1 MAFYHRYRPQTL
13 SDLSGQDQ
21 VKLLLQQAFQNDKL
35 SHAYLFVGP
44 RGSGKTSTARI
55 LAKMVNCE
63 KSLGFS
69 HESSANNQEPKDQ
82 SLTTNDSIPCNQC
95 SNCLSISDGSNLDL
109 IEIDAASN
117 RGIEDIRSLRE
128 TLKLTPTASP
138 KKIYIIDE
146 VHMLSNEAFNA
157 LLKTLEEP
165 PAHVLFILATTE
177 ADKIPQTI
185 LSRSTRVDFAP
196 GSISDITTMLQ
207 KIITDQKITI
217 DDASLNQIAKLADG
231 SFRDAT
237 KLLDQLASGSTAIT
251 LELINTTLRVS
262 SFDTLFE
269 LTTQLINRDTK
280 SALASVSVLVEK
292 SIPLRDFTSTLASF
306 IRSLLMIKLGAQS
319 IENSDFSEPDY
330 AKLLQLSETTGQEE
344 LIALLNQLQIA
355 LEKMKSTAMPQLAL
369 ELSIISIT
377 NPVPAVRV
385 ELPERP
391 AAVVTKPVEPKA
403 ASQETNSPPKP
414 TTGLS
419 DGVLPQNMTVL
430 QDKWAYVLET
440 IRPHNFSL
448 EAIMRAVKLVN
459 AEHDVIIIEAPYAF
473 HQRIIEMPKNRGL
486 LEALFSDVLA
496 MPTKIQVIVGER
508 PEQSD
513 IANIDL
519 ATDDEILKA
528 AAEIFNSDPIES

>member
-63 KSLGFS
+63 LAIK
-69 HESSANNQEPKDQ
+69 ETSSEQPAVSNE
-82 SLTTNDSIPCNQC
+82 IPCNQC

-262 SFDTLFE
+262 SFDTLFD

-280 SALASVSVLVEK
+280 SALASVSGLVEK
-292 SIPLRDFTSTLASF
+292 SIPLRDFTSSLASF
-306 IRSLLMIKLGAQS
+306 IRSLLMIKLGSQS
-319 IENSDFSEPDY
+319 ADNSDFSEQDY
-330 AKLLQLSETTGQEE
+330 AKLLQLSEGTSQED
-344 LIALLNQLQIA
+344 LIALLNQLQIT

-369 ELSIISIT
+369 ELGIISVT
-377 NPVPAVRV
+377 SPQPAVRV
-385 ELPERP
+385 ALPEH
-391 AAVVTKPVEPKA
+391 AAPTITKSVEPKV
-403 ASQETNSPPKP
+403 SSTETSAPPKP
-414 TTGLS
+414 ATGLS

-430 QDKWAYVLET
+430 QDKWTYVLET